1 MGNLNLQTL
10 PRPVR
15 GNQYEIE
22 LHPDWEVW
30 GPNGGYLSS
39 ILLRA
44 VGLHA
49 NKDVP
54 VSYCGHY
61 LRVPA
66 FGLAQITV
74 DCVKDGKQAAA
85 FQVQLRQS
93 DNLMTQALVWVCNQ
107 GSGLSHQLLPKPTHW
122 LPLEQ
127 AGPRPP
133 AGKMRFWQNLEI
145 RGVKNSDGHYSHWY
159 RFAAD
164 MDWEDPFADAARSL
178 ILIDS
183 MQWPARYYKD
193 VTPPLYVAPSLDLY
207 VQFHRFSPRSHW
219 LFSDAL
225 SMSAAHGLVGGGA
238 MVWNDEGQLLA
249 SGGSQSLLRAVASPY

>member
-22 LHPDWEVW
+22 LHPDREVW
-30 GPNGGYLSS
+30 GPNGGYLSP

-61 LRVPA
+61 LRVPS
-66 FGLAQITV
+66 FGSAQITV

-93 DNLMTQALVWVCNQ
+93 DNLMTQA
-107 GSGLSHQLLPKPTHW
+107 
-122 LPLEQ
+122 
-127 AGPRPP
+127 
-133 AGKMRFWQNLEI
+133 
-145 RGVKNSDGHYSHWY
+145 
-159 RFAAD
+159 
-164 MDWEDPFADAARSL
+164 
-178 ILIDS
+178 
-183 MQWPARYYKD
+183 
-193 VTPPLYVAPSLDLY
+193 TPPLYVVPSLDLY

-219 LFSDAL
+219 LLSDA
-225 SMSAAHGLVGGGA
+225 
-238 MVWNDEGQLLA
+238 VWDDAGQLLA
-249 SGGSQSLLRAVASPY
+249 SGGSQSLLRAVASAY